1 MANKKGTKEKVTLG
15 SGMLYMAEFMGD
27 FAKDFADILKQ
38 LMTEENHAGWIKGGA
53 SIEYKPTMT
62 QEKDDLGHIVKEI
75 LTDGEVCGYGR
86 NYDGNK
92 GRENIPPLKNR
103 WDGKRRRETVRD
115 PVCA

>member
-15 SGMLYMAEFMGD
+15 SGKLYMAEFTGD
-27 FAKDFADILKQ
+27 FAKDFAEILKQ

-75 LTDGEVCGYGR
+75 LTDEEATFKSGFSHGTGR
-86 NYDGNK
+86 
-92 GRENIPPLKNR
+92 R
-103 WDGKRRRETVRD
+103 WRSLQQRQRSRRKQGTEKHT
-115 PVCA
+115 AA